1 METFENVILGSS
13 VIGAL
18 TVLFAMF
25 QALAV

>member
-18 TVLFAMF
+18 TVIFAMF